1 MTATHLY
8 IECRS
13 EITGDTLTGYASTF
27 GTYADLGSYVETFA
41 PNAFDAVLAD
51 TATDVRAF
59 YQHDSAMLLGRQS
72 SGTLKLWTD
81 STGLGYELAL
91 PKTSYANDVRELAA
105 RGDLSG
111 MSIGFRPDQQTW
123 TKLGSRDLR
132 THISVGALVEISP
145 VSVPAYGSTT
155 AQLRSLDH
163 ITTTQAIDGR
173 TQLFRAWFAALTERY
188 PFD

>member
-1 MTATHLY
+1 MSDQLY

-13 EITGDTLTGYASTF
+13 EVKGDTLTGYASVF
-27 GTYADLGSYVETFA
+27 GTYADLGSCIETFA
-41 PNAFDAVLAD
+41 PGSFDQVLANP
-51 TATDVRAF
+51 ATDVRAF

-72 SGTLKLWTD
+72 SGTLTLRAD
-81 STGLGYELAL
+81 STGLFYELSL

-123 TKLGSRDLR
+123 SKLGSRDLR
-132 THISVGALVEISP
+132 THTSVGALIEISP

-163 ITTTQAIDGR
+163 ITSNDNHIR
-173 TQLFRAWFAALTERY
+173 LLRARAAAHLL
-188 PFD
+188 

>member
-13 EITGDTLTGYASTF
+13 EVKGDNLTGYAQVY
-27 GTYADLGSYVETFA
+27 GTYADLSTYVETFA
-41 PNAFDAVLAD
+41 PNAFDSVLAD
-51 TATDVRAF
+51 PATDVRAF

-81 STGLGYELAL
+81 STGLGYELDL

-111 MSIGFRPDQQTW
+111 MSIGFRPDKQTW
-123 TKLGSRDLR
+123 SKLGNRDLR
-132 THISVGALVEISP
+132 THTSVGALIEISP

-173 TQLFRAWFAALTERY
+173 TQMFRAQFAALTRKVSI
-188 PFD
+188 D